1 MVEETVVIDQAAAN
15 ANYDPFNLDRFGDE
29 ELFGSTETE
38 EEAITAE
45 VEPEEVTEVE
55 DSDGMSTAG
64 KVFLWLFILLFVIPG
79 LLLLAAFLIGKYKPD
94 SKVGAK
100 VNIRYALFK

>member
-1 MVEETVVIDQAAAN
+1 MVEDTVVIDQAAAN

-29 ELFGSTETE
+29 ELFGSTKAE

-45 VEPEEVTEVE
+45 VEPEEVTEVQ
-55 DSDGMSTAG
+55 DSEGMSTVG
-64 KVFLWLFILLFVIPG
+64 KVLLWLFILIFVIPA
-79 LLLLAAFLIGKYKPD
+79 LLLLVAFLIGKYKPD